1 MNDNCWFSFLVP
13 GTPVAKARPR
23 VYQGHAITPPKTEAA
38 EKRVKM
44 AIRDEKQER
53 DQPLAE
59 PVFGKNIPL
68 NVYVSF
74 YFRPPLRTS
83 KKRKEQMLRGEI
95 RPAVRPDAD
104 NLAKLV
110 LDAMNGSVYFDD
122 GQIVGLMIAKHYAEE
137 PRTVVSVTK
146 DLNNSRIVD
155 MIGSPRRPED
165 KIIKKTQKEE
175 GLKK

>member
-1 MNDNCWFSFLVP
+1 MNAVYFSFTVP

-23 VYQGHAITPPKTEAA
+23 VYKGHAITPPKTEAA
-38 EKRVKM
+38 EKRVKLT
-44 AIRDEKQER
+44 IRDKKQEKR
-53 DQPLAE
+53 LPLAE

-68 NVYVSF
+68 NVYVSL

-83 KKRKEQMLRGEI
+83 KKRKEQMIRGEI

-122 GQIVGLMIAKHYAEE
+122 GQIVSLYVRKFYDEE
-137 PRTVVSVTK
+137 PRTVVGVTGFLNTDTERRTK
-146 DLNNSRIVD
+146 DD
-155 MIGSPRRPED
+155 DIG
-165 KIIKKTQKEE
+165 
-175 GLKK
+175 